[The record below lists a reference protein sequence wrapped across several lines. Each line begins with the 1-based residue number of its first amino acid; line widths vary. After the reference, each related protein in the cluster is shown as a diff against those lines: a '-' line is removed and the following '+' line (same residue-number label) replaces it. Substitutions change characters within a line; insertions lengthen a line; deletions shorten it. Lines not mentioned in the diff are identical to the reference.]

1 MNINDKINFLI
12 KKNMPV
18 DIPNLIIDDSTDLVE
33 DIGMDS
39 ICFFAFLLDL
49 EEEFKIN
56 MLCFEIDS
64 LKLGDIKK
72 IVEIKLS

>member
-1 MNINDKINFLI
+1 
-12 KKNMPV
+12 
-18 DIPNLIIDDSTDLVE
+18 
-33 DIGMDS
+33 MDS

>member
-1 MNINDKINFLI
+1 MNINDKINFLV

-39 ICFFAFLLDL
+39 IFFFAFLLDL

>member
-1 MNINDKINFLI
+1 MNINDKINFLV

-49 EEEFKIN
+49 
-56 MLCFEIDS
+56 
-64 LKLGDIKK
+64 
-72 IVEIKLS
+72 

>member
-1 MNINDKINFLI
+1 MNINDKINFLV

-39 ICFFAFLLDL
+39 LLKCTILLMCTIFHLFFCFFAGFGRG
-49 EEEFKIN
+49 I
-56 MLCFEIDS
+56 
-64 LKLGDIKK
+64 
-72 IVEIKLS
+72 

>member
-1 MNINDKINFLI
+1 MNINDKINFLV

-39 ICFFAFLLDL
+39 ICFLL
-49 EEEFKIN
+49 FCWIWKRN
-56 MLCFEIDS
+56 
-64 LKLGDIKK
+64 LKLICFASK
-72 IVEIKLS
+72 